1 MTNNKKHDI
10 IIIESKER
18 EVMIMTEIQKGQV
31 IIYMD
36 AVIKAFGFEDK
47 RTIEFCTLCE
57 RTRDFYEVQMAF
69 HRLMG

>member
-1 MTNNKKHDI
+1 
-10 IIIESKER
+10 
-18 EVMIMTEIQKGQV
+18 MIMTEIQKGQV
-31 IIYMD
+31 TIYMD

-57 RTRDFYEVQMAF
+57 RTCDFYEVQMAF